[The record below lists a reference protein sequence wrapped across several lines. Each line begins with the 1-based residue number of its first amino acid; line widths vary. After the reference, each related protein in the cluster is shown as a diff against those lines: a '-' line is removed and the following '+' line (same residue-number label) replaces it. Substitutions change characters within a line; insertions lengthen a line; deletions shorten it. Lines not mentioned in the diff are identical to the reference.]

1 MHDREKGTET
11 FRVQGTEANWFV
23 EANGSTGMSYAS
35 KEAAFEAAV
44 GAASNAVRE
53 GRHVVIDVPAPKV
66 NESTLGVE
74 GANGRSSSS

>member
-1 MHDREKGTET
+1 MRDDGNPAEM
-11 FRVQGTEANWFV
+11 FRVRGTEANWFV
-23 EANGSTGMSYAS
+23 EQNGTTGMSYAS

-66 NESTLGVE
+66 TESTLGVE